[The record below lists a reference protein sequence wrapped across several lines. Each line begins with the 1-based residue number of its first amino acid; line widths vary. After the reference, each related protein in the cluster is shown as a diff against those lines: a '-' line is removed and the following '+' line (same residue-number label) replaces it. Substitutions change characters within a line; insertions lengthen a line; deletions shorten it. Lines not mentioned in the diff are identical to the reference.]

1 MPAVRP
7 VSLRTRVVARL
18 GGWINRI
25 RRPVTLGVRAIVR
38 DGRGRVLLVRHT
50 YVPGWYLPGGA
61 VDAHESVGEALAR
74 EVREEANIRII
85 GTPRLIGIYFNR
97 RGRSDHVV
105 LFEVTEFEP
114 GRHWAWKVAGV
125 PATRHQVDAVGGGA
139 RVSISVPWWSAT
151 RTASVFRR
159 SPSIRSTCRR
169 AG

>member
-74 EVREEANIRII
+74 EVREEANITII

-105 LFEVTEFEP
+105 LFEVIEFEQKSP
-114 GRHWAWKVAGV
+114 KQPDHEIAEARFFPLDHLPEATTG
-125 PATRHQVDAVGGGA
+125 ATRRRLKECTGGGP
-139 RVSISVPWWSAT
+139 VSDIW
-151 RTASVFRR
+151 
-159 SPSIRSTCRR
+159 
-169 AG
+169 